1 MTVRIFKKP
10 DIKYIDISC
19 DHTQDLKRLEDEIN
33 SLQKS
38 VANLRKDI
46 PVLTA
51 KLLAEAENRRVLL
64 S

>member
-1 MTVRIFKKP
+1 LDNI
-10 DIKYIDISC
+10 DEIIKLIAEFPC
-19 DHTQDLKRLEDEIN
+19 DHKQDLKRLDEIN

-46 PVLTA
+46 PAFVV
-51 KLLAEAENRRVLL
+51 KLLVDAENRRVLL